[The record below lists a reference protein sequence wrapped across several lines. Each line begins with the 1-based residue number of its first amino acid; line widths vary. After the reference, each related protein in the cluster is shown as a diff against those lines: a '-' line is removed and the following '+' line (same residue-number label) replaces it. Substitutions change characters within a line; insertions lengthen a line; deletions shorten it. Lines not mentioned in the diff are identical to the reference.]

1 MSFSLGLVDWCI
13 CLAVLSSSII
23 LGLYLAVRKK
33 SSADSAS
40 FFLADRSLPWPLVG
54 ASLFAT
60 NIGAEHLVGLSGDAY
75 RYGLSAGT
83 VELTTCWCLGFAAV
97 FLFPFYIRNRVFT
110 TPEFLE
116 TRYHPLARVLFS
128 GLMLA
133 ISVTTKMAFHLYAGA
148 LVLRGLVGWDVM
160 TVVWVMGGVAACVT
174 IIGGFT
180 AVAYTD
186 SIQTGIIILGCT
198 VMLFTGLH
206 RVGGWHELAL
216 RVPHAVHIAKP
227 YDDPNYPF
235 WGVILTAIYAGTF
248 YWGVD
253 QVNVQRVLG
262 ARNIQQARWGAM
274 FTVLLKLSPVFI
286 FALPGVIALAL
297 FPGRES
303 KTTFV
308 TLLNE
313 LLPTGIRGLL
323 LAALLASLIGS
334 TLSVMNSVSTLAVRD
349 FVLHF
354 RPRTGERAQ
363 VLLGR
368 FAIVAAT
375 LLGIMAAYAVYK
387 TPDGLYKYL
396 QAVTLYLTLP
406 VAPAIVFGI
415 LSKKVT
421 AAGALASVL
430 VGSVFGVV
438 FVIDQLIG
446 AGAGSRLFPW
456 LHANPLTLNYTYRG
470 LWGTIA
476 CIITLFAVSSFTRK
490 TDPAKLEQL
499 TINWRGQAERF
510 RGIFDWRLQL
520 AILFV
525 TTVALYCLLW

>member
-1 MSFSLGLVDWCI
+1 MYFPLGLVDWSI
-13 CLAVLSSSII
+13 CLVVLGSSIF
-23 LGLYLAVRKK
+23 LGVYLAVRKK
-33 SSADSAS
+33 SSANSS
-40 FFLADRSLPWPLVG
+40 RFFLADRSLTWPLVG

-83 VELTTCWCLGFAAV
+83 VELTTCWCLGFAAT

-110 TPEFLE
+110 TSEFLE
-116 TRYHPLARVLFS
+116 TRYHPTARVLFS
-128 GLMLA
+128 GLMLV
-133 ISVTTKMAFHLYAGA
+133 ISITTKLAFHLYAGA
-148 LVLRGLVGWDVM
+148 LVLRGLSGWNVM
-160 TVVWVMGGVAACVT
+160 TVVWVMGAVAACIT
-174 IIGGFT
+174 IIGGFS

-198 VMLFTGLH
+198 IMVFTGLH

-216 RVPHAVHIAKP
+216 KVPLAMHIAKP
-227 YDDPNYPF
+227 YTDPNYPF
-235 WGVILTAIYAGTF
+235 WGVILTAIYGGTF

-274 FTVLLKLSPVFI
+274 FAVLLKLSPVFI

-297 FPGRES
+297 FPGRDS

-308 TLLNE
+308 TLLDE
-313 LLPTGIRGLL
+313 LLPVGIRGLV

-349 FVLHF
+349 FILRF
-354 RPRTGERAQ
+354 RPRTSERAQ
-363 VLLGR
+363 VKLAR
-368 FAIVAAT
+368 FAIVGAA
-375 LLGIMAAYAVYK
+375 LLGIMATYAIYK

-396 QAVTLYLTLP
+396 QAVSLYLELP
-406 VAPAIVFGI
+406 IAPAIVFGI
-415 LSKKVT
+415 LSKRVT

-430 VGSVFGVV
+430 VGSVFSIV
-438 FVIDQLIG
+438 FVTDQLIG
-446 AGAGSRLFPW
+446 AQAGSRLFPL
-456 LHANPLTLNYTYRG
+456 LHSSPLTINYTYRG
-470 LWGTIA
+470 LVGSIA
-476 CIITLFAVSSFTRK
+476 CVITLFAVSAVTRK
-490 TDPAKLEQL
+490 TDPAQLERL
-499 TINWRGQAERF
+499 TIDWKGQAERF

-520 AILFV
+520 AVLTAI
-525 TTVALYCLLW
+525 TVALYWFLW